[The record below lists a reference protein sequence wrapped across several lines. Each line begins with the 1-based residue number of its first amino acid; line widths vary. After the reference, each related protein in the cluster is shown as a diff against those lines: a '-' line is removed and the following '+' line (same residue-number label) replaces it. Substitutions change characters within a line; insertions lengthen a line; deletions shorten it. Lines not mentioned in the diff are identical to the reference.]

1 MFGLWYSRRGVDSMN
16 IKSIVARNTLTADV
30 SGIRKDA
37 TIHARGSVEADITS
51 LQRVQYVTSLKVACH
66 AEASVT

>member
-1 MFGLWYSRRGVDSMN
+1 MN

-30 SGIRKDA
+30 SVIRKDA
-37 TIHARGSVEADITS
+37 TIHARGPVEADITP
-51 LQRVQYVTSLKVACH
+51 LQRVQYAASLKVACH